1 MGEILRERVLRALG
15 LGRVWLELE
24 ALSTRMKRIEQDVQR
39 LQLGPRRETDSGGT
53 ITTPDNL
60 RALGHTIPAPG
71 GVPPSG
77 MQPYG
82 YDADGKLH
90 DGVRRKGDA

>member
-39 LQLGPRRETDSGGT
+39 LQVAPRNNLGTLHR
-53 ITTPDNL
+53 
-60 RALGHTIPAPG
+60 TIPAPG
-71 GVPPSG
+71 GAPP
-77 MQPYG
+77 
-82 YDADGKLH
+82 A
-90 DGVRRKGDA
+90 KGDT